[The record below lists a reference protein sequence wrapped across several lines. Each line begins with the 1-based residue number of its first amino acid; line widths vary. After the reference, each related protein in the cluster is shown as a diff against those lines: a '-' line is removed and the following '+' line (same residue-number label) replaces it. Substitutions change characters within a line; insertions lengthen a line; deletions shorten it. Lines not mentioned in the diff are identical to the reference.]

1 MLFCSYLAAVRA
13 DDVPAAKS
21 VARLLRP
28 PVIALSGKLLRLCLP
43 LMPGFP
49 VYYAVFIRAPFSAAQ
64 AGAFGYF
71 HFADHRKLHT
81 MMRTHYCGQL
91 NETLADQEITLCGW
105 VHRRRDHG
113 GVIFLDIRDREGLA
127 QVVFD
132 PDREETFAL
141 ADSVRSEYVVRIR
154 GKVRARPAGAV
165 NPNMASGAIEV
176 LGYELEVL
184 NQAETPPFPLNEYS
198 DVGEETRLRYRFIDL
213 RRPEMAAKL
222 KLRSQITSSI
232 RRYLDENGFLDVET
246 PILTRATPEGA
257 RDYLVPSR
265 THPGHFFALPQS
277 PQLFKQLLMVSGFD
291 RYYQIAKCFRD
302 EDLRADRQPEFT
314 QIDIETSFLDEADIM
329 GLTEGMIRQLFKQ
342 VLDVDLGDFPH
353 MTFEE
358 AMRRYGSD
366 KPDLRNPL
374 ELVDVADQLAGV
386 EFKVFS
392 GPANDPKG
400 RVAALRVPGGASMP
414 RKQIDD
420 YTKFVGIY
428 GAKGLAYI
436 KVNER
441 AKGLEGLQSPIVKF
455 IPEEN
460 LEVILDRVG
469 AVDGDLVF
477 FGADKAKIVSEAL
490 GALRIKLGTDLE
502 LLTSEWAPLWVVD
515 FPMFEENDD
524 GSLSALH
531 HPFTAPK
538 CSPEELQA
546 EPATALS
553 RAYDMVLNG
562 TELGGGSIRI
572 HSKEMQQAVFNI
584 LGISAEEQQE
594 KFGFLLD
601 ALKFGAPPHGG
612 LAFGL
617 DRLVMLVTGAQS
629 IREVIAF
636 PKTQSAACVMTQAP
650 GLVDQKALRE
660 LNIRLREQA
669 KVE

>member
-1 MLFCSYLAAVRA
+1 
-13 DDVPAAKS
+13 
-21 VARLLRP
+21 
-28 PVIALSGKLLRLCLP
+28 
-43 LMPGFP
+43 
-49 VYYAVFIRAPFSAAQ
+49 
-64 AGAFGYF
+64 
-71 HFADHRKLHT
+71 
-81 MMRTHYCGQL
+81 MMRSHYCGQL
-91 NETLADQEITLCGW
+91 NESLDGQEITLCGW

-132 PDREETFAL
+132 PDRAETFAK
-141 ADSVRSEYVVRIR
+141 ADRVRSEYVVKLT
-154 GKVRARPAGAV
+154 GKVRLRPEGARNA
-165 NPNMASGAIEV
+165 NMASGAIEV

-184 NQAETPPFPLNEYS
+184 NEAETPPFPLNEYT

-213 RRPEMAAKL
+213 RRPEMAEKL
-222 KLRSQITSSI
+222 KLRSRITSSI

-265 THPGHFFALPQS
+265 THPGSFFALPQS
-277 PQLFKQLLMVSGFD
+277 PQLFKQLLMVAGFD

-314 QIDIETSFLDEADIM
+314 QIDIETSFLDEKDIM
-329 GLTEGMIRQLFKQ
+329 DITETMVRNLFKE
-342 VLDVDLGDFPH
+342 VLDVEFGELPH
-353 MTFEE
+353 MTLAD
-358 AMRRYGSD
+358 AMRRFGSD
-366 KPDLRNPL
+366 KPDLRIPL
-374 ELVDVADQLAGV
+374 ELTDVEDQLKDV
-386 EFKVFS
+386 DFKVFA
-392 GPANDPKG
+392 GPANDPKC

-441 AKGLEGLQSPIVKF
+441 AAGVEGLQSPIVKN
-455 IPEEN
+455 IPLAN
-460 LEVILDRVG
+460 INVILDRVG
-469 AVDGDLVF
+469 AVDGDIVF
-477 FGADKAKIVSEAL
+477 FGADKTKVVSEAL
-490 GALRIKLGTDLE
+490 GALRIRLGHDLN
-502 LLTSEWAPLWVVD
+502 LLTCQWAPLWVVD

-524 GSLSALH
+524 GSLTAMH
-531 HPFTAPK
+531 HPFTSPK
-538 CSPEELQA
+538 CSPQELKA
-546 EPATALS
+546 NPGAALS

-572 HSKEMQQAVFNI
+572 HDKKMQQAVFEV
-584 LGISAEEQQE
+584 LGISEAEQEE

-617 DRLVMLVTGAQS
+617 DRLVMLMTGASS

-636 PKTQSAACVMTQAP
+636 PKTQSAADVMTQAP
-650 GLVDQKALRE
+650 GAVDAKALRE
-660 LNIRLREQA
+660 LHIRLREQPKA
-669 KVE
+669 E